1 MTAAGITT
9 LLPKGSESESPPS
22 PVVEMRCIR
31 KSFGAVEVLHGVD
44 FDVLPGEV
52 HVLAGENGAGK
63 STLIKILSG
72 VYGDFSGALVI
83 GGRTHRFSHPSQAV
97 RAGVTTIHQELSL
110 VPSMSVSDN
119 LFLGHERA
127 GFWGGVDFRAQ
138 EAEAFRILEETG
150 LDASPRQPVAELPMA
165 GQQLLEIARAL
176 ARDAVVVVFDE
187 PTSALNEAEVDALF
201 RRIGEIR
208 ARGCGIVY
216 ITHKMEEIYRLADR
230 ITVLRDGEVVGTA
243 AAGDLPPDQLVRW
256 MVGRE
261 VTADGEG
268 AARPEGSPLLEVE
281 NLRVAHPHIR
291 NRRVVADVSFRLHQG
306 EILGLAG
313 LQGSGKSEVLHA
325 LFGAL
330 GDRVGGSVTLGGDP
344 FPLAGPRQSVES
356 GILLLTNDRKARGL
370 APDLNVTHSVSL
382 AGLPRFAG
390 PGGWMRQEEEQRA
403 VGRLASEFRLTAPSL
418 DAPVR
423 VLSGGNQQKVYL
435 ARCILPG
442 PKVLLLDEPTRG
454 IDVGAKADIYGLL
467 RGWVAGGVGVL
478 LITSEMDELLT
489 LSHRILVLFQGRVVE
504 ELTRETATKDRIL
517 AAAMGHGG
525 TESAGGRFTLE
536 SPGAHGEGP
545 PGPRRRPNTNETV

>member
-1 MTAAGITT
+1 MQ
-9 LLPKGSESESPPS
+9 PKGSGDESLPS
-22 PVVEMRCIR
+22 PAVEMRGIR

-83 GGRTHRFSHPSQAV
+83 GGRGHRFSHPSQAV
-97 RAGVTTIHQELSL
+97 RAGVATIHQELSL

-119 LFLGHERA
+119 LFLGHEQA

-138 EAEAFRILEETG
+138 
-150 LDASPRQPVAELPMA
+150 A

-176 ARDAVVVVFDE
+176 ARDAAVVVFDE
-187 PTSALNEAEVDALF
+187 PTSALNEAEVEVLF

-208 ARGCGIVY
+208 ARGCGVVY

-230 ITVLRDGEVVGTA
+230 ITVLRDGAVVGTA
-243 AAGDLPPDQLVRW
+243 AAGDLAPDELVRW

-261 VTADGEG
+261 LTTDGEG
-268 AARPEGSPLLEVE
+268 TARPGKGPVLEVE

-291 NRRVVADVSFRLHQG
+291 NRWVVAGVSFRLHRG

-325 LFGAL
+325 VFGAL
-330 GDRVGGSVTLGGDP
+330 GNRVGGSVIFGGEP

-370 APDLNVTHSVSL
+370 APDQSVAHSMSL
-382 AGLPRFAG
+382 AGLSRYAG
-390 PGGWMRQEEEQRA
+390 AGGWMHREEERRA

-442 PKVLLLDEPTRG
+442 PRVLLLDEPTRG

-467 RGWVAGGVGVL
+467 RQWVADGVGLL

-525 TESAGGRFTLE
+525 MKAGGGRSDL
-536 SPGAHGEGP
+536 GATGP
-545 PGPRRRPNTNETV
+545 WTGGTVGPENGTNTNEGA